1 LLCCFVVDGMR
12 IVTFLLTFILFI
24 FVGGSVCATHYS
36 SSRIKHY
43 ATNTPRAVE
52 NNLSSLTR
60 HLIRPLD
67 DDYDKAKMIAFWIA
81 SHINYDEYLYNDGA
95 TTKLIKTHKTQSSD
109 ELLESRVGICGE
121 FATLFNDMCRIAG
134 IRSGII
140 TGYAY
145 PSRLR
150 LRNKERKNAAH
161 AWNYFLYKG
170 KRIYVDTTFMA
181 RGKTSPRRRAT
192 EVAHKRALR
201 KVQHDNED
209 KSQINDFNDFYFDF
223 SYKDEMKKSHYI
235 HEEQ

>member
-1 LLCCFVVDGMR
+1 MVK
-12 IVTFLLTFILFI
+12 IIKFILAFVLFVFI
-24 FVGGSVCATHYS
+24 VGDAYAIHYP
-36 SSRIKHY
+36 SSRIKRF
-43 ATNTPRAVE
+43 ATNTPREVE
-52 NNLSSLTR
+52 NNLYTLTKY
-60 HLIRPLD
+60 LVKPLN

-95 TTKLIKTHKTQSSD
+95 TTKLIKTHKAQSSD

-134 IRSGII
+134 IRSRII

-181 RGKTSPRRRAT
+181 KGKTSPRRRAT
-192 EVAHKRALR
+192 EVSHKRALQ